1 MMDTSLLPTADA
13 FLEMSKRHNKKN
25 GSSAG
30 DAQESAIQSGL
41 ILIKGVE
48 DIHRGLEKFAEVN
61 SDLGKIVEEITITE
75 FVVPDRPVPPVNG
88 PPNETEDEKHDRR
101 KTVERNRDYN
111 ESLREKRDIAI
122 VKLYKILPKK
132 SVNWMKRHYQDVID
146 GSNEEGTSC

>member
-1 MMDTSLLPTADA
+1 MDTSLLPTADA

-30 DAQESAIQSGL
+30 DAQESAIQ
-41 ILIKGVE
+41 
-48 DIHRGLEKFAEVN
+48 RGLEKFAEVN

-132 SVNWMKRHYQDVID
+132 NL
-146 GSNEEGTSC
+146 

>member
-30 DAQESAIQSGL
+30 DAQESAIQ
-41 ILIKGVE
+41 
-48 DIHRGLEKFAEVN
+48 RGLEKFAEVN

-111 ESLREKRDIAI
+111 ESLREKRDTAI